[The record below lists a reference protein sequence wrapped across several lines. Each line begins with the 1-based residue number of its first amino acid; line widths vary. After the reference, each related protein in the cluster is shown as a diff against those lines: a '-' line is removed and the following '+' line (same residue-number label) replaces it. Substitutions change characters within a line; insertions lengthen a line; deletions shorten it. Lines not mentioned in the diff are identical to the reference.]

1 MSDLIETLAKIDNS
15 GGTILVRD
23 QEVRCRVRPGTLT
36 DQDRAILAQHRDD
49 ILAMLGAV
57 DVDTIPPHS
66 GKTGVMSTSAADTDQ
81 DQANQ
86 DVDQWLRDNTVEPM
100 ECGKCGSLDQWQDL
114 AGGWHCRSCDPPV
127 VAQRVRERAAEL
139 RRRRYVRLR

>member
-1 MSDLIETLAKIDNS
+1 MSDLIETLAKIAGS

-23 QEVRCRVRPGTLT
+23 QEVRFRVRPGTLT